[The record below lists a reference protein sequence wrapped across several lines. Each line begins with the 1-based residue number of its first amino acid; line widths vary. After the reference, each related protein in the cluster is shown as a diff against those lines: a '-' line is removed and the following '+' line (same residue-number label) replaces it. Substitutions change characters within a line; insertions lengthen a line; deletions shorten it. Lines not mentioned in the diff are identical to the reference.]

1 MQCLDARAMKS
12 LLLQRIIFD
21 SLLRLVTL
29 DSFVLDEE
37 WVLHNIQMQCDGK
50 SLAWEKQVYH

>member
-1 MQCLDARAMKS
+1 MKS

-21 SLLRLVTL
+21 SLFRLVTL

-50 SLAWEKQVYH
+50 SLA

>member
-1 MQCLDARAMKS
+1 MKS

-21 SLLRLVTL
+21 TLLRIVSL
-29 DSFVLDEE
+29 DSFVLDAE

-50 SLAWEKQVYH
+50 SLAWEKQVCH